1 MASSKP
7 VPARRGEVASARNS
21 ARSKE
26 SERTTA
32 TACRRKAR
40 QISFEFPCAA
50 EYVKQ
55 CGIDNWGKEN
65 GGKENRFYRPGE
77 PVSPIG
83 DSPMT
88 QTPGCGRQT
97 AVSTPAGPLR
107 WTKIRWPDYV
117 RPMAV
122 LHGYDSC
129 CDRGQT

>member
-7 VPARRGEVASARNS
+7 VPARRGEVASARSS

-65 GGKENRFYRPGE
+65 PFYRPGE
-77 PVSPIG
+77 PVSRIG
-83 DSPMT
+83 DSPT
-88 QTPGCGRQT
+88 TRLPAVDGRQRC
-97 AVSTPAGPLR
+97 P
-107 WTKIRWPDYV
+107 
-117 RPMAV
+117 RP
-122 LHGYDSC
+122 
-129 CDRGQT
+129 RGRSD

>member
-55 CGIDNWGKEN
+55 CGIDNWEKNPVLSTGRTCLPHRGFAADPDSRLLTADSSVHARGAAPIDQNTVARLCPTN
-65 GGKENRFYRPGE
+65 GY
-77 PVSPIG
+77 
-83 DSPMT
+83 
-88 QTPGCGRQT
+88 
-97 AVSTPAGPLR
+97 
-107 WTKIRWPDYV
+107 Y
-117 RPMAV
+117 
-122 LHGYDSC
+122 
-129 CDRGQT
+129 